1 MELINTLKDEYE
13 LHGMR
18 WKEKPH
24 IIMTDYGEKRIRYW
38 NESDCMK
45 WHIRWRD
52 ESAKGSSAVPDRM
65 IRTKSGEPAVK
76 YGNRWLTVHDHTE
89 ELFGC
94 EDVERWGQFIGTL
107 LNTATAESAEKQEVF
122 MQQIEPP
129 AFDLNHCIK
138 LAQKY
143 LEANFQCM
151 VTSINE
157 SKQRL
162 EFSRAIKN
170 KVRNPALPV
179 LDKELSVKNGRKVF
193 HFLFYQGGESL
204 PVKGYLPLRKFML
217 EWLEQTSPSSLKLL
231 LSEVNKHF
239 SLDREQG
246 LLFLAEIV
254 TPWELHDCLDQLD
267 NSSLERMIE
276 GLKKYEDCWEKNRT
290 LVKAVTEWFDE
301 KRRKVAL

>member
-1 MELINTLKDEYE
+1 MELINTLEKEYE
-13 LHGMR
+13 LYGMR

-38 NESDCMK
+38 SENEGMR

-52 ESAKGSSAVPDRM
+52 ESSKGSGAVPDRM
-65 IRTKSGEPAVK
+65 IRTKSGEPAIK

-89 ELFGC
+89 TLYGC
-94 EDVERWGQFIGTL
+94 EDVERWGQFIATL
-107 LNTATAESAEKQEVF
+107 LNAAVSVKNQEVF
-122 MQQIEPP
+122 LKQIEPP
-129 AFDLNHCIK
+129 VFDLNHCMT

-151 VTSINE
+151 VTSIKE

-170 KVRNPALPV
+170 RMRNHALPV
-179 LDKELSVKNGRKVF
+179 LDKELSVKNGKKIF

-204 PVKGYLPLRKFML
+204 PVKGYLPLRKFMV
-217 EWLEQTSPSSLKLL
+217 EWLEQTSPSSLKRLL
-231 LSEVNKHF
+231 TEVNKHF
-239 SLDREQG
+239 SLEQEQG
-246 LLFLAEIV
+246 LLLLAEV
-254 TPWELHDCLDQLD
+254 VMPWELYDCLDQLD
-267 NSSLERMIE
+267 NSSLERMID
-276 GLKKYEDCWEKNRT
+276 GLKRYEDCWEKNRT
-290 LVKAVTEWFDE
+290 LVKTVTEWFDE